1 MRRLAFA
8 IALACVLSGGVRAGE
23 IHPTG
28 VVAPPPSG
36 TVTATGEI
44 LTNGATAPQESAVV
58 LTVILTLLSIVS

>member
-28 VVAPPPSG
+28 VVAPPPPN
-36 TVTATGEI
+36 TLTAANEI
-44 LTNGATAPQESAVV
+44 HTTSATAADSTAV
-58 LTVILTLLSIVS
+58 LTILLAFLGIVS

>member
-28 VVAPPPSG
+28 VVAPPPPN
-36 TVTATGEI
+36 TLTAA
-44 LTNGATAPQESAVV
+44 NGIQTTSATAADSTAV
-58 LTVILTLLSIVS
+58 LTILLAFLGIVS